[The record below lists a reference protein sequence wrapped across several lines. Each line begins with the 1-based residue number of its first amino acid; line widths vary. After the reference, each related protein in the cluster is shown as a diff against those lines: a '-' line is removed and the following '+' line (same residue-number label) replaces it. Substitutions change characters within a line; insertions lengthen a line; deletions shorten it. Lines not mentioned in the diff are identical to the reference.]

1 MQNKINQFF
10 SWLVLS
16 ALVACANANTPLATE
31 LKPLADF
38 KIETLGNGIYV
49 HHGQHLDIDTG
60 YQGDICNISFII
72 GSKGVAVIDTG
83 GSLKVG
89 NELRDAIRQVTSLPI
104 LYVIN
109 THVHPDHIF
118 GNEAFVQDKAVFVGH
133 EKLAKAMQLRK
144 EAYDKLNVKL
154 LGDDAKGSETITPTL
169 AVKDT
174 LDLDLGD
181 RILHLTAYPNAHT
194 NTDVSVMDSKT
205 ATLFTGDLLFIDR
218 TPVLE
223 GDIVGLIA
231 AIDQL
236 KTYQAKVVVPG
247 HGRTAQDSTVKD
259 ITVKDSTVLSPN
271 TAFNNE
277 QRYLN
282 LLLKDIRAGI
292 KSGAGLEKTMDTAAA
307 SEKDKWLLF
316 DIANRRNVNTLYPAL
331 EWE

>member
-1 MQNKINQFF
+1 MRVAKIMQNKMVSIL
-10 SWLVLS
+10 SGLLLLVVS
-16 ALVACANANTPLATE
+16 ACANVNAYEKTE
-31 LKPLADF
+31 ASNSF
-38 KIETLGNGIYV
+38 KIERLGNGIYV
-49 HHGQHLDIDTG
+49 HHGAHLDIDTG

-89 NELRDAIRQVTSLPI
+89 NELRDAIRKETPLPI

-144 EAYDKLNVKL
+144 EAYDKLNFKY
-154 LGDDAKGSETITPTL
+154 LGDDAKGSETVTPSL
-169 AVKDT
+169 VVKDT
-174 LDLDLGD
+174 LDINLGD
-181 RILHLTAYPNAHT
+181 RTLHLTAYPNAHT

-205 ATLFTGDLLFIDR
+205 STLFTGDLLFIDR

-223 GDIVGLIA
+223 GDITGLIA
-231 AIDQL
+231 AIDKL
-236 KTYQAKVVVPG
+236 KTYQAKTVVPG
-247 HGRTAQDSTVKD
+247 HGTTTTDG
-259 ITVKDSTVLSPN
+259 L

-282 LLLKDIRAGI
+282 ALLTAIRAGI

-316 DIANRRNVNTLYPAL
+316 DVANRRNVNTLYPAL